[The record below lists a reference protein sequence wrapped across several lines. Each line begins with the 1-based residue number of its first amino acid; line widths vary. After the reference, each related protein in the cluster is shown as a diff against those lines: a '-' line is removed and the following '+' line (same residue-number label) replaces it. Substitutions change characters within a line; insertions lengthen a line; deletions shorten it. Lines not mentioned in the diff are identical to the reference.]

1 MIWKNE
7 DKKPVYIGI
16 NTNPK
21 GSASSVKF
29 LCNAWR
35 PLITGYAI
43 EKYDQFVGITEA
55 KPMCD
60 NMCDNKKVYLI
71 VDKDFR
77 IIESGKFIS
86 SKINSRGMFVVTEKL
101 VLSTD
106 KKALFDYYKNAA
118 HGMIS
123 FWEEKKKTFNQTM
136 LEAEVKDNYTYN
148 SVKSYQDRIC
158 KVSNI
163 IGALKDE
170 YRVVA
175 NEIKKL

>member
-7 DKKPVYIGI
+7 DNKVVYIGI
-16 NTNPK
+16 NTNLK
-21 GSASSVKF
+21 GSANSVKF

-43 EKYDQFVGITEA
+43 EKYDNFVGITEA
-55 KPMCD
+55 KP
-60 NMCDNKKVYLI
+60 MCDNKKVYLI

-77 IIESGKFIS
+77 IIESGKIIS

-118 HGMIS
+118 HGIIS
-123 FWEEKKKTFNQTM
+123 WWEENKKTLNQAM
-136 LEAEVKDNYTYN
+136 LEVEVKDNYTYN
-148 SVKSYQDRIC
+148 NVKSYQDRIC
-158 KVSNI
+158 KVSSI

-170 YRVVA
+170 YRIVA
-175 NEIKKL
+175 NTIKSL